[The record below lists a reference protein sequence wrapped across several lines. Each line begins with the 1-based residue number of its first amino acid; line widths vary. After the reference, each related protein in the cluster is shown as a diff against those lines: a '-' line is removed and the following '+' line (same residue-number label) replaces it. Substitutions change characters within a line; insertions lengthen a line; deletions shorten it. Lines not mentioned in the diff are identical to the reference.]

1 MDFYLSC
8 LFDPGT
14 FFFSFFFFFLPKLK
28 STQILDLIY
37 KGFFCVF
44 HEWQTFWKE
53 SIKKRKG
60 AKAAWM
66 GMRLRKEQ
74 RGRKGAVGEIRENA
88 SQLQHGHG
96 HWATQETKGPDE
108 TRFSHSQYKCKLTW
122 KRDRHTWTSCGCIME
137 EVVAEGGMV
146 VYSGTPWELL
156 NDSLDIFGTPLRAL
170 DGSRW
175 GKMLWFVAPEVSFA
189 VMYT

>member
-1 MDFYLSC
+1 
-8 LFDPGT
+8 
-14 FFFSFFFFFLPKLK
+14 
-28 STQILDLIY
+28 
-37 KGFFCVF
+37 
-44 HEWQTFWKE
+44 
-53 SIKKRKG
+53 
-60 AKAAWM
+60 M

-74 RGRKGAVGEIRENA
+74 RGRKGPVGEIRKNA

-108 TRFSHSQYKCKLTW
+108 TRFSRSRYKCKLTW

-175 GKMLWFVAPEVSFA
+175 GKMLWFVAPEDSFA